1 MTAELLIQM
10 LELEP
15 HPEGGFYKRTF
26 IDEQQRF
33 SSILFLL
40 IENNFSAFHK
50 IKSNEQWNWYLGD
63 AIHIHEIDNNGKY
76 HETKLS
82 ETHFQFQHIV
92 KGNTWFASECV
103 GNLGYA
109 LCGCTVIPAFHFK
122 DFELSNATK
131 LIHQFPEQTEIIK
144 RLTR

>member
-40 IENNFSAFHK
+40 IENNFINSMEAV
-50 IKSNEQWNWYLGD
+50 
-63 AIHIHEIDNNGKY
+63 KY
-76 HETKLS
+76 
-82 ETHFQFQHIV
+82 
-92 KGNTWFASECV
+92 
-103 GNLGYA
+103 
-109 LCGCTVIPAFHFK
+109 
-122 DFELSNATK
+122 
-131 LIHQFPEQTEIIK
+131 
-144 RLTR
+144 